1 MTVSNIWIFFFFDA
15 YILLPDLRLAEF
27 SDAKLWIRRT
37 DCKVMCGFLTPQGLS
52 PNPLTVQRS
61 IVPTVHL
68 ALHQVLPT
76 QACCKGK
83 YGISLC
89 E

>member
-1 MTVSNIWIFFFFDA
+1 MVSNTWIFFNA

-52 PNPLTVQRS
+52 PNPLLFKGLLYLLCIWPCIRS
-61 IVPTVHL
+61 LLLRPAVW
-68 ALHQVLPT
+68 
-76 QACCKGK
+76 GNME
-83 YGISLC
+83 YLC
-89 E
+89 V

>member
-1 MTVSNIWIFFFFDA
+1 
-15 YILLPDLRLAEF
+15 
-27 SDAKLWIRRT
+27 
-37 DCKVMCGFLTPQGLS
+37 MCGFLTPQGLS

-68 ALHQVLPT
+68 VLHQMLSP
-76 QACCKGK
+76 QACCVGK

-89 E
+89 VNEETKTQLGQVP